1 MYTFT
6 KVHTQGINEADKHQ
20 TLEGEGYIPLFELV
34 PRTKRNARWVRG
46 EGGGGWRWKKK
57 KRGKKMGSK

>member
-1 MYTFT
+1 MYTFI

-34 PRTKRNARWVRG
+34 PRKKCALG
-46 EGGGGWRWKKK
+46 EGGGGWGVEWKKK